1 MSAYGRVSR
10 GHSSNRVGSGIR
22 LGDGGAAHD
31 NEVRGHKQV
40 GIVASPAPHGGLW
53 MGNRAFDNG
62 SAGLFAFGGVNQN
75 VLASKNVASG
85 NVSEQITGSIEST
98 GDNLCG
104 GVPC

>member
-1 MSAYGRVSR
+1 
-10 GHSSNRVGSGIR
+10 
-22 LGDGGAAHD
+22 
-31 NEVRGHKQV
+31 
-40 GIVASPAPHGGLW
+40 